1 MRGNV
6 SEWVQDWYDPNYYSS
21 SPATDPEGPA
31 SGDLR
36 VVRGGS
42 FHVTPWLTRVS
53 LRTEF
58 PETYQFD
65 DLGFRVVSE
74 KR

>member
-6 SEWVQDWYDPNYYSS
+6 KEWVQDWYDSYSRNEV
-21 SPATDPEGPA
+21 DPQGPQ

-42 FHVTPWLTRVS
+42 FGLIYYAGYFRCADRHRGL
-53 LRTEF
+53 
-58 PETYQFD
+58 PEGRFAG
-65 DLGFRVVSE
+65 LGFRCA
-74 KR
+74 RTF